1 MSRLNTHSSG
11 APIDDLKIPPQSIE
25 AEQAVLGGLLIAGD
39 AWEEV
44 ADRLSESDFYRYDH
58 GLIFRALSTLSSN
71 NSPCDVI
78 TVSQWLESSGLLEEV
93 GGMVYLASLARE
105 TPSAAN
111 IRAYA
116 DIVREQAILRDL
128 IKTTNEVNSLCYRPE
143 GRTAQEVLEQAESSI
158 FAIAE
163 QGARGQQGFRE
174 LSEYI
179 KEASDR
185 IEELYELKGE
195 ITGLTT
201 GFKNLDSKTSGLQPA
216 DLVIVAARP
225 SMGKTTFAMNIAETI
240 ALKQDKAVAVFS
252 MEMPGESLAL
262 RMLSSMGRIDQS
274 KIRNGQLEDEDWPRL
289 VSAMT
294 LLNKAKLFI
303 DDTGGLSP
311 SDLRARCR
319 RLSRRHP
326 LGLIIVD
333 YLQLMSIPGTRENR
347 TNEISEISR
356 SLKMLAREMNVP
368 VIALSQ
374 LNRSL
379 ETRTDR
385 RPIMSDLRESG
396 AIEQDA
402 DLILFIYRDEVY
414 NPNSVDAG
422 TAEII
427 IGKQRNGPTGR
438 IRLTFLGQYL
448 RFENYIADE
457 VYRGDM

>member
-1 MSRLNTHSSG
+1 MSDVSTNHSGSSVK
-11 APIDDLKIPPQSIE
+11 DLKIPPQSVE
-25 AEQAVLGGLLIAGD
+25 AEQAVLGGLLIASE

-44 ADRLSESDFYRYDH
+44 ADRLSEDDFYRYDH
-58 GLIFRALSTLSSN
+58 GLIFRALGALSEKN
-71 NSPCDVI
+71 KPCDVV
-78 TVSQWLESSGLLEEV
+78 TVTEWLDTNGFLEQV

-111 IRAYA
+111 IKSYA
-116 DIVREQAILRDL
+116 DIVRERSILRSL
-128 IKTTNEVNSLCYRPE
+128 IKIGNEVTGLCYRPE
-143 GRTAQEVLEQAESSI
+143 GRTVKEVLERAESSV

-163 QGARGQQGFRE
+163 QGSRGQQGFRPLNE
-174 LSEYI
+174 FI
-179 KEASDR
+179 KTAGEKIQHLFES
-185 IEELYELKGE
+185 KGE

-201 GFKNLDSKTSGLQPA
+201 GFKDLDRETSGLQPA

-225 SMGKTTFAMNIAETI
+225 SMGKTAFAMNIAETV
-240 ALKQDKAVAVFS
+240 AMKQDKAVAVFS
-252 MEMPGESLAL
+252 MEMPGDSLAL
-262 RMLSSMGRIDQS
+262 RLLSSMGRIDQR
-274 KIRNGQLEDEDWPRL
+274 KIRNGQLETEDWPRL
-289 VSAMT
+289 FSAT
-294 LLNKAKLFI
+294 KLLSKAKLFI

-319 RLSRRHP
+319 RLQRQNP

-333 YLQLMSIPGTRENR
+333 YLQLMTIPGSKENR

-368 VIALSQ
+368 VVALSQ

-379 ETRTDR
+379 ESRTDK

-414 NPNSVDAG
+414 NENSIDKG

-427 IGKQRNGPTGR
+427 IGKQRNGPIGKT
-438 IRLTFLGQYL
+438 RLTFLGQYL
-448 RFENYIADE
+448 RFENHINNSYMQ
-457 VYRGDM
+457 GQ

>member
-1 MSRLNTHSSG
+1 MPEFTPHRSES
-11 APIDDLKIPPQSIE
+11 PIDDLKIPPQSIE
-25 AEQAVLGGLLIAGD
+25 AEQAVLGGLLIASE

-44 ADRLSESDFYRYDH
+44 ADRLSETDFYRYDH
-58 GLIFRALSTLSSN
+58 GLIFRALAALSAR
-71 NSPCDVI
+71 NSPCDVV
-78 TVSQWLESSGLLEEV
+78 TVSQWLGSCGLLDEV

-116 DIVREQAILRDL
+116 DIVRERAILREL
-128 IKTTNEVNSLCYRPE
+128 IKTTNEVNALCYRPE
-143 GRTAQEVLEQAESSI
+143 GRTVHEVLEKAESSI
-158 FAIAE
+158 FSIAE
-163 QGARGQQGFRE
+163 QGARGQQGFRG
-174 LSEYI
+174 LSEFI
-179 KEASDR
+179 KQAGEK
-185 IEELYELKGE
+185 IETLYERKGQ
-195 ITGLTT
+195 ITGLST
-201 GFKNLDSKTSGLQPA
+201 GFKDLDNDTSGLQPA

-225 SMGKTTFAMNIAETI
+225 SMGKTAFAMNIAESV

-252 MEMPGESLAL
+252 MEMPGDSLAL
-262 RMLSSMGRIDQS
+262 RMLSSMGRIDQR
-274 KIRNGQLEDEDWPRL
+274 KVRNGQLDDDDWPRL

-294 LLNKAKLFI
+294 LLNKANLFI

-319 RLSRRHP
+319 RLMRKHP

-333 YLQLMSIPGTRENR
+333 YLQLMTVPGTKENR

-356 SLKMLAREMNVP
+356 SLKMLAKEMNVP

-379 ETRTDR
+379 ESRSDR

-414 NPNSVDAG
+414 NPNSVDKG

-427 IGKQRNGPTGR
+427 IGKQRNGPIGR
-438 IRLTFLGQYL
+438 LRLTFLGQYL
-448 RFENYIADE
+448 RFENHIGEGYLRSE
-457 VYRGDM
+457 S